1 MQGHPI
7 FKREATDQLL
17 EPRPLR
23 PVAVA
28 IEPPAGR
35 GEFAAG
41 PQEHVDP
48 LAMNELPGGD
58 KANDAVGCTTRSRCG
73 ERWHVKKIAE
83 RHNLFFRKPDPAKKL
98 TAHSTDRQHECKP
111 VCPASREHPAPEPL
125 EPADLPRLFGG
136 LRKDRQPGGRRGEPA
151 ETRPD
156 QRVGEE
162 TGKHVERR

>member
-41 PQEHVDP
+41 PQEHVDA

-58 KANDAVGCTTRSRCG
+58 ESYDAIGWSTRHGG
-73 ERWHVKKIAE
+73 ERWHVEKIAE
-83 RHNLFFRKPDPAKKL
+83 RHDLLFREPDPAKKL
-98 TAHSTDRQHECKP
+98 AAHSADRQHECKP
-111 VCPASREHPAPEPL
+111 VCPAGREHPAPQPL
-125 EPADLPRLFGG
+125 EPAGLPRLLGG
-136 LRKDRQPGGRRGEPA
+136 L
-151 ETRPD
+151 
-156 QRVGEE
+156 
-162 TGKHVERR
+162 